1 MKGILLSL
9 ISIIAIVHEALAQQ
23 AQPLPDSS
31 MASDSIQYFG
41 EPVLVTA
48 TRSEQII
55 YRVPY
60 ALDLIAQRDL
70 QRAEAGLSLDEA
82 LRALPG
88 VTVNNRYNLSQ
99 GDRTTIRGIGSR
111 TPFGVR
117 GIKIILDG
125 IPLTMPDG
133 QSQLNNLDLGSAG
146 KIEIIRG
153 PSSSLYGNAA
163 GGLINIQTQSA
174 QTIPIWMQPQ
184 FIAGSNG
191 LQKWQ
196 AKFSGTIGKQ
206 AYFVNVNK
214 LLVDGHREH
223 AAASSVSLNAIGRR
237 EMSKRFSLTA
247 VLNYFDAPYLLNPGS
262 LSKAEG
268 ETSPTRTRSFI
279 KQQGAGKKV
288 EQGQA
293 GLTFKYGASEA
304 DQFEATLYGLSRSL
318 LNPIP
323 GRIIELDRT
332 AGGMRA
338 VFNKRFTFGRSLL
351 RWTIGADYEAQYDVR
366 VEFQNRG
373 IPPEQTGVIDA
384 DEIFS
389 ALQYG
394 PVLLDQK
401 EQVIG
406 AGPFSEL
413 QWELGQDWAM
423 TLGARYDRYQLKV
436 GDHFVADSADDSGTR
451 NMDQLSP
458 MLGLAYHPHPVL
470 TTYMNY
476 STAFQTPTT
485 TELSNR
491 PTGEGGFNPDLNP
504 ESMRSFEVGLKGSWP
519 QMRLDYDFALY
530 RFDIEDMLISYQ
542 IPDTASEEV
551 FFRNAGKARN
561 QGVEVK
567 FHWMPSHGLRA
578 SFAYTF
584 MNFRFDDF
592 LVETSSGNAPGF
604 VQLAGKKVPGVVPHR
619 FFAGMIYEHG
629 SGAYAE
635 INWQQVGQYF
645 TSDFN
650 GPPPGSS
657 KPLRDFINAAYQV
670 TDLRV
675 GWQGRYKGIGG
686 AIFGGSNNLFD
697 ARYNGS
703 IVPNASGDRFFEPAA
718 RRSWYAGVNVAF
730 SKD

>member
-1 MKGILLSL
+1 MKRTFLSL
-9 ISIIAIVHEALAQQ
+9 TLALAIAHEALAQE
-23 AQPLPDSS
+23 AQPLPDSA
-31 MASDSIQYFG
+31 MASDSIRYFLK
-41 EPVLVTA
+41 PVLVTA

-70 QRAEAGLSLDEA
+70 QRAEVGLSLDEA

-88 VTVNNRYNLSQ
+88 VVVNNRYNLSQ
-99 GDRTTIRGIGSR
+99 GDRITIRGIGSR

-163 GGLINIQTQSA
+163 GGLINIQTQSV
-174 QTIPIWMQPQ
+174 QTIPIRMQPQ

-191 LQKWQ
+191 LRKWQ
-196 AKFSGTIGKQ
+196 AKFSGKIGKQ
-206 AYFVNVNK
+206 AYLINVSK
-214 LLVDGHREH
+214 LQFAGHRQH
-223 AAASSVSLNAIGRR
+223 AAAGSVSLNAIGRH
-237 EMSKRFSLTA
+237 EISKRFSLTT
-247 VLNYFDAPYLLNPGS
+247 VFNYFDAPYLLNPGA
-262 LSKAEG
+262 LSKTEA
-268 ETSPTRTRSFI
+268 ETSPTTTRFLI
-279 KQQGAGKKV
+279 KQQGAGKKI

-293 GLTFKYGASEA
+293 GITFKYGASAA

-323 GRIIELDRT
+323 GRIIELDRA

-338 VFNKRFTFGRSLL
+338 VFNKQFSFGSSLW
-351 RWTIGADYEAQYDVR
+351 RWTIGADYEAQYDAR

-373 IPPEQTGVIDA
+373 IPPEQTGVIAA
-384 DEIFS
+384 DKIFS

-401 EQVIG
+401 ERVIG

-413 QWELGQDWAM
+413 QWEIGQDWAM

-436 GDHFVADSADDSGTR
+436 SDHFVADGADDSGVR

-458 MLGLAYHPHPVL
+458 MIGLAYHPHPVL

-476 STAFQTPTT
+476 STAFQIPTT

-491 PTGEGGFNPDLNP
+491 PMGEGGFNPDLNP
-504 ESMRSFEVGLKGSWP
+504 ETMRSFEVGLKGSWP

-530 RFDIEDMLISYQ
+530 RYDIEDMLISYQ
-542 IPDTASEEV
+542 IPEAGSEEV

-561 QGVEVK
+561 QGVEMK
-567 FHWMPSHGLRA
+567 FQWMPSPGLRA

-584 MNFRFDDF
+584 MSFRFEDF
-592 LVETSSGNAPGF
+592 LLQASSGNAPGF
-604 VQLAGKKVPGVVPHR
+604 VQLAGRKVPGVLPQR

-635 INWQQVGQYF
+635 INWQRVGQYF

-675 GWQGRYKGIGG
+675 GWQGRYQGIGG
-686 AIFGGSNNLFD
+686 EIFGGSNNVFD

-730 SKD
+730 SKN